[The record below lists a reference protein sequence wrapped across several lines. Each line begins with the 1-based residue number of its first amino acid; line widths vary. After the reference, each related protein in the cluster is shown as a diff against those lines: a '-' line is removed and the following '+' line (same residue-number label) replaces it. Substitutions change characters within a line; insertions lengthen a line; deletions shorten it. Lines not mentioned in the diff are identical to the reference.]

1 MKIKTDQQN
10 TVLGKASEILQVLG
24 QKVGQAQ
31 PDGWPLELRMVFIDQ
46 YLQWTEWQ
54 ETLTLNPK
62 EAKCFLLEQICP
74 LPSLEWTHVKKKSCS
89 IIMIVF

>member
-54 ETLTLNPK
+54 ETPTLNPN
-62 EAKCFLLEQICP
+62 EEKCFLPEQICP
-74 LPSLEWTHVKKKSCS
+74 LPSLEWTHVTKNY
-89 IIMIVF
+89 VQLL